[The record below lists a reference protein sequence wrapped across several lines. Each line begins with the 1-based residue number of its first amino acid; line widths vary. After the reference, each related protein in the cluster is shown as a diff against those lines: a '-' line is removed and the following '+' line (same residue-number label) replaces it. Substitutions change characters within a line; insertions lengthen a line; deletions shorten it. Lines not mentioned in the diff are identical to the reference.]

1 MADSRFRE
9 PQLTLSRIYTRGGD
23 GGHTNLVNG
32 RRVSKDDTRVEAYGV
47 IDELN
52 AVVGRARETLLRA
65 ATDCP
70 ELAPLGKIMLRI
82 QHELFN
88 LGSEVATDPGS
99 LGSRQPRILASDIQ
113 SMEAEIDQM
122 NEQLPPL
129 ASFVLPGGSPLNADL
144 HVCRAVCRRAERRV
158 VSLAV
163 SNPGLDPPMRYL
175 NRLSDAFF
183 VWSRWVCR
191 VAGVAETLWR
201 PNQSS

>member
-32 RRVSKDDTRVEAYGV
+32 RRVSKDDTRVEAYGD

-70 ELAPLGKIMLRI
+70 ELAPLGRIMLRI

-99 LGSRQPRILASDIQ
+99 LGSRQPRILAADIQ
-113 SMEAEIDQM
+113 RMEAEIDQM

-158 VSLAV
+158 VSLAAA
-163 SNPGLDPPMRYL
+163 NPGLEPPMRYL

-183 VWSRWVCR
+183 VWSRWACR